1 MPNNQ
6 VYVAEL
12 NRWDS
17 SSAPLLLLRLMRDL
31 EVFAE
36 ELCTAEETIG
46 QPVWT
51 YHDPLVWS
59 GSVAWELATKRSKIS
74 SLGDVLSLA

>member
-36 ELCTAEETIG
+36 ELCTAEEAIG
-46 QPVWT
+46 EPVWT
-51 YHDPLVWS
+51 
-59 GSVAWELATKRSKIS
+59 
-74 SLGDVLSLA
+74 